1 MKILKI
7 ETCTFDL
14 EKAATFKDIS
24 KTKFLV
30 SELNYNFIMSASCAS
45 VKYSYVHAKKPD
57 VRKPVFRNYEV
68 GLLTYNEKKKKK
80 YAFLSWCNF
89 PAPGKLKIEGRPNY
103 KKYPSIDNLRSEL
116 VVYVD
121 KNFPK
126 LKDEARD
133 IDTNEII
140 KWTLCKKVNISSQLK
155 LNKPWSKS
163 VKEIKANFTKRYLE
177 RSLRFDKI
185 GKKIN
190 YKY

>member
-14 EKAATFKDIS
+14 EKAATFKNIS

-45 VKYSYVHAKKPD
+45 TKYKY
-57 VRKPVFRNYEV
+57 VRKPVFINYEV
-68 GLLTYNEKKKKK
+68 GLLSYNEQKKKN
-80 YAFLSWCNF
+80 YAFLSWYNF

-103 KKYPSIDNLRSEL
+103 KKYPSIDDLRSEL
-116 VVYVD
+116 VAYID

-126 LKDEARD
+126 IKDEARD
-133 IDTNEII
+133 IDTNDVI
-140 KWTLCKKVNISSQLK
+140 KWTLCRKVNISSQLK

-163 VKEIKANFTKRYLE
+163 VKEIKTNFIKRYLE
-177 RSLRFDKI
+177 QSLRFDKI

-190 YKY
+190 FKYSK